1 MTTQTDTPEEAWK
14 FLKVV
19 FTQEAQQIITDNWGS
34 RGAHRGTYGSFLESN
49 AGGGPDGLNY
59 NAFNKVDAG
68 TAAYPTTPYLTKEA
82 MLEPMWRIV
91 YDNIFTNTMPVAEG
105 VAQIQAET
113 IALLDRGR
121 EEYNARQ

>member
-1 MTTQTDTPEEAWK
+1 
-14 FLKVV
+14 
-19 FTQEAQQIITDNWGS
+19 
-34 RGAHRGTYGSFLESN
+34 
-49 AGGGPDGLNY
+49 
-59 NAFNKVDAG
+59 
-68 TAAYPTTPYLTKEA
+68 

-91 YDNIFTNTMPVAEG
+91 YDNIFTNTMPAAEG